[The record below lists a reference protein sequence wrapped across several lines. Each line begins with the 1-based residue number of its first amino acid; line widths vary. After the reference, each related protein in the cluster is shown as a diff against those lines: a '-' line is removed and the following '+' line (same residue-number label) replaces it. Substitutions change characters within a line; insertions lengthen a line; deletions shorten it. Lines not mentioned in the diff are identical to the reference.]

1 MNEYSASKHAIVEA
15 IDEGKIVRVPEEYA
29 LREGLPI
36 LRRMEISFLGKS
48 NRKAAREAEK
58 KEMRTSRG
66 FDAFRKPLRP
76 KPNDVASSL
85 IDNFHWEI
93 AQRRRAMNITR
104 KQLADKLGVRELD
117 IKMFENGI
125 LPSDDYVLINKAQQ
139 FFGINL
145 RKDGKDFSSS
155 AIAQLSLKK
164 QDVKSGKKE
173 KSDKIEVSKSEV
185 SKVEEISGIDIEL
198 TSTDEKDF

>member
-1 MNEYSASKHAIVEA
+1 MDEYSIAKKAIVEA
-15 IDEGKIVRVPEEYA
+15 IDEGKIVKVPEEYA

-36 LRRMEISFLGKS
+36 LRRMEVSFLGKPD
-48 NRKAAREAEK
+48 RKAAREAEK
-58 KEMRTSRG
+58 KEMRFALG

-93 AQRRRAMNITR
+93 VQRRRAMNLTR
-104 KQLADKLGVRELD
+104 KQLAAKLGVKELD
-117 IKMFENGI
+117 IKMFENGV
-125 LPSDDYVLINKAQQ
+125 LPSDDYVLINKMQQ

-164 QDVKSGKKE
+164 QDVKSGEKKKSEKKE
-173 KSDKIEVSKSEV
+173 VPKRGVSKAEA
-185 SKVEEISGIDIEL
+185 ISGIDIEL
-198 TSTDEKDF
+198 DSTNEKDA